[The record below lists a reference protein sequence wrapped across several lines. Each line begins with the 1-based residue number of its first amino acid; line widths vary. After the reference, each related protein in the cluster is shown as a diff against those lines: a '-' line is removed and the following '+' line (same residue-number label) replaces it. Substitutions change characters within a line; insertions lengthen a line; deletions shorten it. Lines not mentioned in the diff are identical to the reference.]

1 MRSELNGYERT
12 GIMFDTFLLISVA
25 IDVEELLLPSKE
37 SRLKELGHMQG
48 GQQEL
53 IVVAS
58 LIDRIPNLAVL
69 ACTCEV
75 SHRRGIS
82 GSVL

>member
-1 MRSELNGYERT
+1 MANERT
-12 GIMFDTFLLISVA
+12 GIMFDTFLLIFVA
-25 IDVEELLLPSKE
+25 IDVEEELLLASKE

-58 LIDRIPNLAVL
+58 LID
-69 ACTCEV
+69 
-75 SHRRGIS
+75 
-82 GSVL
+82 